1 MLNDMYIG
9 LMLSILLGLLI
20 GAQREIR
27 QQRLQ
32 KKDFAGLRTFTFIS
46 ILGYIIGFI
55 SFNIIH
61 NPNLFILTF
70 FGLIIL
76 MGLTY
81 FIIPT
86 VNPKQIGIT
95 SQISGLLT
103 FLVGVL
109 VSLKYYQITIGLAII
124 ITTILALGTKLHSFV
139 KKVKNSEVYATLE
152 FAIISLVILP
162 LLPNKNY
169 SPLDLPF
176 IGKIFI
182 SQNKISL
189 EFLAQ
194 LDIFNF
200 YYLWLMVVFIS
211 GIAYVGYILMRTI
224 GAKKGIL
231 ITGFL
236 GGFMSSTALTSS
248 FSIESKEYKGL
259 SNPLAL
265 GVIIACSTMF
275 FRIIFEVLIIN
286 SELVY
291 GVFMSLGLMG
301 ITGFILV
308 GYLILTGKD
317 DKKSTKKFETDS
329 PFSIKPALK
338 FAFLF
343 LFITFFSKLF
353 TLIYGNS
360 GIYILSFISG
370 ITDVDAITISLL
382 TLAKQ
387 NSISNVTAQFGIL
400 IAAISN
406 TLFKGGIAYYL
417 GSHNFFRNVFLA
429 FSVILAVGGIS
440 MFI

>member
-1 MLNDMYIG
+1 MLDDMYLG

-27 QQRLQ
+27 QQRLN

-46 ILGYIIGFI
+46 ILGYIIGFF
-55 SFNIIH
+55 SFEII
-61 NPNLFILTF
+61 NDSSLFILTF
-70 FGLIIL
+70 FGLILL

-81 FIIPT
+81 FIVPK
-86 VNPKQIGIT
+86 VNSTQIGIT
-95 SQISGLLT
+95 SQVSALLT
-103 FLVGVL
+103 FLIGVL
-109 VSLKYYQITIGLAII
+109 ISLKYYQITIGLAII
-124 ITTILALGTKLHSFV
+124 IATILALGTKLHSFV
-139 KKVKNSEVYATLE
+139 KKVKTSEVYATLE

-176 IGKIFI
+176 IGQIFL
-182 SQNKISL
+182 SQKSISL
-189 EFLAQ
+189 EFLAK
-194 LDIFNF
+194 LDVFNF

-224 GAKKGIL
+224 GAKKGII

-248 FSIESKEYKGL
+248 FSIESREYKGL

-275 FRIIFEVLIIN
+275 FRIIFEVLVIN
-286 SELVY
+286 PELVY

-301 ITGFILV
+301 ITGFILA
-308 GYLILTGKD
+308 GYIMFRNHN
-317 DKKSTKKFETDS
+317 DKKTFKKFETDS

-338 FAFLF
+338 FALLF

-360 GIYILSFISG
+360 GIYILAFISG

-387 NSISNVTAQFGIL
+387 NSISNITAQFGII

-417 GSHNFFRNVFLA
+417 GSHEFFQKVFFV
-429 FSVILAVGGIS
+429 FSIILAIGGIS